1 MITELDRQEPTRDRP
16 RVWLLPAVTV
26 GCVAAF
32 LALGAF
38 AARESPK
45 SALPQVAPSPAAI
58 QAGAWQATRD
68 LAPLAPVV
76 AVPPSWQVREAELE
90 RQSRTFALA
99 LPAAAYR
106 SVMRVTSSVT
116 TGLFPADEE
125 ALVQLRYRLTDDR
138 TVVLVRLP
146 PADPLRGVEP
156 SRYTADSV
164 VIRGTDARLLSGRS
178 AVEPTILLWT
188 EGTRAYQLY
197 SSTHSPAELIGIAEQ
212 LR

>member
-16 RVWLLPAVTV
+16 RGWLLPAVTAA
-26 GCVAAF
+26 CVAA
-32 LALGAF
+32 LIALGAF
-38 AARESPK
+38 AAREAPR
-45 SALPQVAPSPAAI
+45 SALTQVTASPPVIAA
-58 QAGAWQATRD
+58 GGWQRTRE
-68 LAPLAPVV
+68 LAPLVPVV

-99 LPAAAYR
+99 LPAGAYR
-106 SVMRVTSSVT
+106 SVTRVTSSVT

-125 ALVQLRYRLTDDR
+125 ALVQLRYLLPDER
-138 TVVLVRLP
+138 VAVLVRLP
-146 PADPLRGVEP
+146 PSDPLRGVEP
-156 SRYTADSV
+156 SRYTAESV
-164 VIRGTDARLLSGRS
+164 IVRGVDARLLSGRS

-197 SSTHSPAELIGIAEQ
+197 SGTLSPAELIGIAEQ